1 MAQTKDDSSSKLA
14 DLPSKNSHG
23 VEEDPLIN
31 ELITTSQALETTNR
45 HTHSITIR
53 VSEEAFCISVRLHMT
68 EIAGL
73 S

>member
-53 VSEEAFCISVRLHMT
+53 DCREALFADMREAALRLN
-68 EIAGL
+68 
-73 S
+73 